1 MTNTMTATESTPL
14 AKDQTN
20 RPDPE
25 VPEKAQRRRF
35 SVAFKLR
42 VLEEADC
49 CSEPGET
56 GALLRRE
63 GLYSSLL
70 VTWRKQ
76 RQEGTL
82 SALSP
87 RKRGRK
93 PIPPNPLTGRVEEL
107 ERENTRLRR
116 KLAQAEAIVE
126 IQKKI
131 SGLLGIPLNPNEA
144 VGIV

>member
-1 MTNTMTATESTPL
+1 MTNTMTATESTLL